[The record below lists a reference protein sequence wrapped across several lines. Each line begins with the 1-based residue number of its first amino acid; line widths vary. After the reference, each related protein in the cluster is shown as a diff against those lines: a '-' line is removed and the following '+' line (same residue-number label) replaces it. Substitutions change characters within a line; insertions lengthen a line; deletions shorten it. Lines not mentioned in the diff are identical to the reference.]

1 MGKINLGRVVAGGLL
16 AGVVLNVYDFV
27 MNGVVLADQWNA
39 AMTAMGKGEMGG
51 SLIAWFVLFDF
62 LFGIWIVWV
71 YAAIRP
77 RFGPGP
83 RTAAIAGLA
92 GWALMGLLHTISE
105 APMGIFPANLY
116 WVNTIAALVMVP
128 VAGVVGAWPYQE
140 TA

>member
-16 AGVVLNVYDFV
+16 AGAVLNVYDFV
-27 MNGVVLADQWNA
+27 MNGVILADGWNA
-39 AMTAMGKGEMGG
+39 AMTALGKGEMGG
-51 SLIAWFVLFDF
+51 SLIMWFVLFDF

-83 RTAAIAGLA
+83 KTAAIAGLA
-92 GWALMGLLHTISE
+92 GWFLMGFMHTISE

-116 WVNTIAALVMVP
+116 WVNTVAALVMCP
-128 VAGVVGAWPYQE
+128 VAGIVGAWPYQE
-140 TA
+140 AA

>member
-16 AGVVLNVYDFV
+16 AGLVLNVYDFV
-27 MNGVVLADQWNA
+27 LNGVVLSDRWNA
-39 AMTAMGKGEMGG
+39 ALAALGKGEMGG

-62 LFGIWIVWV
+62 LFGLWIVWV

-92 GWALMGLLHTISE
+92 GWFLMGFMHTLSE
-105 APMGIFPANLY
+105 APMGLFPANLM
-116 WVNTIAALVMVP
+116 WVNTIGALVMVP
-128 VAGVVGAWPYQE
+128 VAGVVGAWLYQE
-140 TA
+140 AA